1 MGVPK
6 RLTEMQMKFAHEI
19 VTNEG
24 RKNATECAVD
34 AGYTKETAVVKASQL
49 QNPKLYPLVVKY
61 IGELREEYQKKYA
74 VTFERH
80 ISELGKIRMDA
91 LKKGA
96 WSAAVNAEVA
106 RGKAAGLYVEQK
118 IIRTGKLDDLSAEEL
133 EARMKEI
140 IDQYSPILDGKVEV
154 ADVKNLQKDIRLN
167 GSIPKCNKHLIQ
179 LPHLLHP
186 RKRNNCTFTENYT
199 ILILI
204 VACKDLNHTVILF
217 IQPALTY
224 RCC

>member
-6 RLTEMQMKFAHEI
+6 RLTEMQIKFAHEI

-118 IIRTGKLDDLSAEEL
+118 IIRTGKLDDLSADEL

-140 IDQYSPILDGKVEV
+140 IDQYSPILEGKVDV
-154 ADVKNLQKDIRLN
+154 TDVKKLQKDIRLN
-167 GSIPKCNKHLIQ
+167 ESKSKNSRPQQTKLK
-179 LPHLLHP
+179 PLH
-186 RKRNNCTFTENYT
+186 KLKTSDKEATSNSASSSSSHKTEE
-199 ILILI
+199 
-204 VACKDLNHTVILF
+204 
-217 IQPALTY
+217 
-224 RCC
+224 

>member
-24 RKNATECAVD
+24 RKNATECATD
-34 AGYTKETAVVKASQL
+34 AGYTKDTAVVKASQL

-80 ISELGKIRMDA
+80 ISELGKIRQDA

-118 IIRTGKLDDLSAEEL
+118 IIRTGKIDDLSEAEL
-133 EARMKEI
+133 ETRMKEI
-140 IDQYSPILDGKVEV
+140 IDQYSPILEGIETDDLKAKV
-154 ADVKNLQKDIRLN
+154 KKKQQQIRLSA
-167 GSIPKCNKHLIQ
+167 GSTSQDKDKQSKP
-179 LPHLLHP
+179 LPSL
-186 RKRNNCTFTENYT
+186 RK
-199 ILILI
+199 IDDPDS
-204 VACKDLNHTVILF
+204 AS
-217 IQPALTY
+217 
-224 RCC
+224 

>member
-61 IGELREEYQKKYA
+61 IGQLREEYQKKYA

-118 IIRTGKLDDLSAEEL
+118 IIRTGKLDDLSADEL

-140 IDQYSPILDGKVEV
+140 IDQYSPILEGKVEV
-154 ADVKNLQKDIRLN
+154 ADVKQLQKNIRLN
-167 GSIPKCNKHLIQ
+167 GAKSKSSKPQQTKLKPL
-179 LPHLLHP
+179 
-186 RKRNNCTFTENYT
+186 RKLESSDKEATSSSTSSSSSHKKEE
-199 ILILI
+199 
-204 VACKDLNHTVILF
+204 
-217 IQPALTY
+217 
-224 RCC
+224 